1 MRTTLPRALGA
12 VIVSLIG
19 TAASPLGRPA
29 LTAQTNWREVK
40 SIRLGRFR
48 SRIDASSQRTIRLF
62 SQLDTSQLTG
72 PELTPD
78 SVQAWQE
85 LVFSELEKPTRTKY
99 ILGNAILVE
108 PYAADSVTIGYALT
122 VADTLGASRTVLT
135 DRDGM
140 QEFLDLL
147 VKGAVAAKAL
157 SDAEL
162 KRAGPIVEKP
172 VMLAKPVNFVY
183 PRNAQ
188 LAGVS
193 GSALM
198 QFVVDTAG
206 RAKPASITCLEATY
220 KDFADAAAAVVK
232 TMEFTPAE
240 LDGHK
245 IEQLVEYP
253 IDFKLNAVLPIKPFQ
268 VPVGSRG
275 GRRR

>member
-1 MRTTLPRALGA
+1 MRTTLPKALGA
-12 VIVSLIG
+12 VIVCLIG

-29 LTAQTNWREVK
+29 LTQTNWREVK

-147 VKGAVAAKAL
+147 VKGAVAAKTL
-157 SDAEL
+157 SDTEL
-162 KRAGPIVEKP
+162 KRAGPVVEKR
-172 VMLAKPVNFVY
+172 VMLAKAVNFVY

-253 IDFKLNAVLPIKPFQ
+253 IDFNLNAVLPIKPFQ
-268 VPVGSRG
+268 VPVGKG

>member
-1 MRTTLPRALGA
+1 MRTTLSTVLGA
-12 VIVSLIG
+12 TLIG
-19 TAASPLGRPA
+19 LTGIAASPLGRPA

-40 SIRLGRFR
+40 SIKLGRFH
-48 SRIDASSQRTIRLF
+48 SRIDASSSRTIRLYT
-62 SQLDTSQLTG
+62 QLDTSRLTS
-72 PELTPD
+72 PELAPD
-78 SVQAWQE
+78 SVQAWQD
-85 LVFSELEKPTRTKY
+85 LLFSELEKPSRTRY
-99 ILGNAILVE
+99 FLGNAILVE

-122 VADTLGASRTVLT
+122 VADTVGVSRTVLT

-140 QEFLDLL
+140 EAFLDLL
-147 VKGAVAAKAL
+147 LKGAVAAKTL

-162 KRAGPIVEKP
+162 KRGGPIVEKP
-172 VMLAKPVNFVY
+172 VTLAKRVNFVY

-206 RAKPASITCLEATY
+206 RAKPGSINCIEATY
-220 KDFADAAAAVVK
+220 KDFADAATAVVK

-240 LDGHK
+240 LEGHK

-268 VPVGSRG
+268 VPVGRRG
-275 GRRR
+275 RGR